1 MIEKINKM
9 GEEVEI
15 TIIPQLKA
23 PLDYELSPGDTIVC
37 YIDFDKYGIDGAEE
51 FYKLLSK
58 VFSNNSIVILPKG
71 TELGV
76 IKNDKKSL

>member
-1 MIEKINKM
+1 MIEKINKL
-9 GEEVEI
+9 EEEMEI
-15 TIIPQLKA
+15 TIIPKLKA
-23 PLDYELSPGDTIVC
+23 PLDYELSPGDTIVG
-37 YIDFDKYGIDGAEE
+37 YVDFDKYGLDGAEE

-58 VFSNNSIVILPKG
+58 AFPNNSIVILPKG